1 MYLCRKIFKRM
12 KQIIVVILLL
22 LCGFD
27 ISAQNTVS
35 NATLDRIEKL
45 LLHHEIKAADSLL
58 RQEPLNYG
66 NDRSSYQVDFIVGL
80 LFYYQE
86 KYEESI
92 PIMNVAMSKMD
103 DLRLWECENYLKT
116 AYYIA
121 DSFMRLK
128 KLKEC
133 ETVINYVLVKCA
145 NSYSNCIYAKK
156 YSSYF

>member
-1 MYLCRKIFKRM
+1 M

-92 PIMNVAMSKMD
+92 PIMNVAMS
-103 DLRLWECENYLKT
+103 LLSR
-116 AYYIA
+116 
-121 DSFMRLK
+121 
-128 KLKEC
+128 
-133 ETVINYVLVKCA
+133 
-145 NSYSNCIYAKK
+145 
-156 YSSYF
+156 